1 MFKTL
6 HFHSGKQRFDPWS
19 GKFRMP
25 RSKTTKHYN
34 RKIKSYYLSQTIG
47 WKTASQIT
55 LRNCSRE
62 AWFSAQFFVLLGQRT
77 SNKSARHSF
86 KIEKKTPTD
95 QQEHSD
101 SWPCA
106 WEGSLSIE
114 RVTNSGIPEG
124 GIQSLLLT
132 CTFFTLPR

>member
-25 RSKTTKHYN
+25 QSKTTKHYN

-86 KIEKKTPTD
+86 KIEKKP
-95 QQEHSD
+95 QQIS
-101 SWPCA
+101 
-106 WEGSLSIE
+106 
-114 RVTNSGIPEG
+114 RNTVTHGLVPGKGVLALKE
-124 GIQSLLLT
+124 
-132 CTFFTLPR
+132 